1 MTDTFLAQA
10 IFIDTS
16 AVVEIEDSR
25 AIFHEDAC
33 RFLESRN
40 EGIVWV
46 SLNAT
51 THETYTRIM
60 YDFGHS
66 IALRRYDWL
75 RGEEVTCLSFSKE
88 DEQEAR
94 RQLIRYSDQKLS
106 FHDALLAVV
115 MKRVGAY
122 RVFSFDHDFFIF
134 GFEVL
139 PGFTR

>member
-1 MTDTFLAQA
+1 MTDTFLAHA

-33 RFLESRN
+33 RFLEFCN
-40 EGIVWV
+40 EGIVWA

-51 THETYTRIM
+51 THETYTRIR
-60 YDFGHS
+60 YDLGFENA
-66 IALRRYDWL
+66 IRRYDWL
-75 RGEEVTCLSFSKE
+75 RGSEVTCLSFSKE
-88 DEQEAR
+88 DEHEAR
-94 RQLIRYSDQKLS
+94 NQLIKFNEHKLS

-122 RVFSFDHDFFIF
+122 RVFSFDHHFFIF

-139 PGFTR
+139 PGITR